1 MSASNL
7 PYHNPYAPLAQGHG
21 VPKMASRT
29 EQFRRG
35 RIEAAARVTEPK
47 FPVWHPKTGKMEM
60 HTIANKNDLLR
71 FHGWLDSDPN
81 ETETPVE
88 DVVVAA
94 MASNTALPP
103 RVNPKLMEL
112 RSALALLGV
121 KAEPTWGIREL
132 SARLQA
138 RRAELAPV
146 AEMGDP
152 GEVEAAPGGGS
163 DPVDAETAAEIA
175 ATEAAVVG
183 EDIPA
188 ADAPA
193 DGVPQADG
201 AKALAK
207 KFNAKPRAVPNRS
220 PETPWGESGLKQLT
234 EQRKAEAVDKS

>member
-7 PYHNPYAPLAQGHG
+7 PYHNPYAALAQGHG
-21 VPKMASRT
+21 LPKMSSRT

-35 RIEAAARVTEPK
+35 RIEAQPRVTEPK

-81 ETETPVE
+81 ETATPVE
-88 DVVVAA
+88 DEMVAA
-94 MASNTALPP
+94 VASNAALPP

-152 GEVEAAPGGGS
+152 GEVEVAPGDGS

-175 ATEAAVVG
+175 ATEAAVLG
-183 EDIPA
+183 EDTPA
-188 ADAPA
+188 SDAPEA
-193 DGVPQADG
+193 DGGKP
-201 AKALAK
+201 LAK
-207 KFNAKPRAVPNRS
+207 KFNAKPRPVANRS

-234 EQRKAEAVDKS
+234 EQRKAEAADKS